1 MSHPDPFRTPAAPDE
16 ALAVTLAEGRTAFV
30 PCEAV
35 SGTVSWRFGAPPSK
49 VELRLLWYTEGK
61 GERDLS
67 VVQVVP
73 FEAPGADDRRSFKIE
88 LPPGP
93 YSVTG
98 RLVSIRWAL
107 EAVAEV
113 SEPGGDRSARTEITV
128 APEGREVRLD
138 PGG

>member
-1 MSHPDPFRTPAAPDE
+1 MSHPYRPDALPDE
-16 ALAVTLAEGRTAFV
+16 ALAVDLGDSRAAFSPRQEV
-30 PCEAV
+30 Q
-35 SGTVSWRFGAPPSK
+35 GTVSWRFAAPPAR

-67 VVQVVP
+67 VVQVLP
-73 FEAPGADDRRSFKIE
+73 FEAPGAIDRRPFRLE

-93 YSVTG
+93 YTFSG
-98 RLVSIRWAL
+98 RLVSLRWAL

-113 SEPGGDRSARTEITV
+113 PESGDRSTRVAIVV

-138 PGG
+138 PGVG

>member
-1 MSHPDPFRTPAAPDE
+1 MSHPGFSDD
-16 ALAVTLAEGRTAFV
+16 ALAVALAGDRATFS
-30 PCEAV
+30 PREAIE
-35 SGTVSWRFGAPPSK
+35 GTVSWRFGAPLAK

-93 YSVTG
+93 YSFTG
-98 RLVSIRWAL
+98 RLVSLRWAL
-107 EAVAEV
+107 EAVAE
-113 SEPGGDRSARTEITV
+113 PGNRSARAEITV